1 MSFDPDELA
10 PISALQHYLACP
22 RQCAL
27 IHLEGLW
34 VENRLTAEG
43 RILHKKSDE
52 GGEETRPGLRRV
64 WGLPLLSRR
73 LGLIGKADVVEFIR
87 NPDGSKTPY
96 PVEHKRGSA
105 KLDDRD
111 RVQLC
116 AQAICLEE
124 MLGVPV
130 EQGALFYATPRKRQ
144 LVPISHELRVL
155 TEQTAA
161 AVHALLDEK
170 RTPPA
175 MPGAPCGGCSLAD
188 LCLPHNSSNQRV
200 AAYFSKGLAEP

>member
-1 MSFDPDELA
+1 MAFDPDELA

-52 GGEETRPGLRRV
+52 GGEEARPGMRRV

-73 LGLIGKADVVEFIR
+73 LGLTGKADVVEFIIE
-87 NPDGSKTPY
+87 PDGTETPY

-105 KLDDRD
+105 KQDDRD

-116 AQAICLEE
+116 AQAMCLEE
-124 MLGVPV
+124 MLGVSVPH
-130 EQGALFYATPRKRQ
+130 GALFYATPRKRQ
-144 LVPISHELRVL
+144 LVPISPELRAL
-155 TEQTAA
+155 TERTAA
-161 AVHALLDEK
+161 AVHAMLDEK
-170 RTPPA
+170 ITPPA
-175 MPGAPCGGCSLAD
+175 LPGAPCGGCSLAD
-188 LCLPHNSSNQRV
+188 LCLPQKTGRQQV
-200 AAYFSKGLAEP
+200 AGYFAKGLAEP